1 MRELN
6 QIVSCP
12 HRDTGMRKK
21 VALVVFVG
29 GATYTEVAAMRQLKY
44 LEDFGYEVMM
54 LVSNLTNGTKILH
67 EMQDDLPSI
76 PVPPKQNSCV
86 CNKYNHFSYL
96 IEYPPVAGSCTILKL
111 STLIPN
117 LPRILLPTSFNLPS
131 ISCFNFSF
139 RSSIRLASS

>member
-96 IEYPPVAGSCTILKL
+96 IEYPPVA
-111 STLIPN
+111 
-117 LPRILLPTSFNLPS
+117 
-131 ISCFNFSF
+131 
-139 RSSIRLASS
+139 